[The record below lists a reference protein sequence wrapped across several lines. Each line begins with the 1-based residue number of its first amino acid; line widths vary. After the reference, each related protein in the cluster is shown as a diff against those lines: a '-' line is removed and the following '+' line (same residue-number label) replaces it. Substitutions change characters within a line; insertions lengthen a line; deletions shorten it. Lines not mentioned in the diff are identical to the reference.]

1 MSESWAF
8 PKTTDLEPLFAQIQ
22 DKGRIPSGILEVLNS
37 CAQDQKFPIACSG
50 GADSTFLTFLLFY
63 KFPDLQDR
71 FVLCHFNHR
80 LRGIDSDLDEKFVQA
95 IAHTLGIPIEIGRQN
110 SCHKQDE
117 ASLRNQRLNFLK
129 RIATNGCTSY
139 TFLGHH
145 ADDVAETLLWRLPRS
160 STVSGLHAPKPI
172 STHDQLILL
181 RPLLTFSRVEIRDFL
196 TKCKIPWRE
205 DQSNEEAK
213 YLRNRIRSQVIPAW
227 KESFEFDL
235 LRGIAQT
242 RELLEQD
249 ANALDY
255 YADKA
260 YRVCKTDKLIKIN
273 HFNSHPI
280 AIRRRILRLWLT
292 ETFPKGFSFD
302 GKESELLKQIERGNI
317 ETTDLPNNIRILV
330 KNGLLS
336 AESTN
341 HIETIIP
348 LTSLPL
354 GNDLFLAN
362 GKRIKAIPLNKGNPV
377 IQKPLSKSVNQS
389 KEAFVTAVDS
399 NFFLRSRK
407 EGDKFEPLGS
417 NGSKKVS
424 KLMINKKWSHHRKK
438 ETPLILDEKEDII
451 WIPGFPPNENWKITA
466 STEKVIHL
474 TYD

>member
-8 PKTTDLEPLFAQIQ
+8 PKTTDLEPLFAQIE
-22 DKGRIPSGILEVLNS
+22 DKDRIPTGILEVLDS
-37 CAQDQKFPIACSG
+37 CAQNQKFPIACSG

-95 IAHTLGIPIEIGRQN
+95 IAHTLGIPIKIGRQD
-110 SCHKQDE
+110 SCHRADE
-117 ASLRNQRLNFLK
+117 ASLRKQRLDFLK
-129 RIATNGCTSY
+129 RIAINRGTSY

-172 STHDQLILL
+172 SNHNQLILL
-181 RPLLTFSRVEIRDFL
+181 RPLLNFSRVEIRDFL

-205 DQSNEEAK
+205 DQSNNEAK
-213 YLRNRIRSQVIPAW
+213 YLRNRIRSQVIPVW
-227 KESFEFDL
+227 KESLEFDL
-235 LRGIAQT
+235 LRGIAKT

-249 ANALDY
+249 ANALEY

-260 YRVCKTDKLIKIN
+260 YQACKTDKLLKIN

-292 ETFPKGFSFD
+292 ETFPRGFSFD

-336 AESTN
+336 AENTN
-341 HIETIIP
+341 HTETIIP

-362 GKRIKAIPLNKGNPV
+362 GKRIKAIPLKKVNPV
-377 IQKPLSKSVNQS
+377 VQKALSKSVNES
-389 KEAFVTAVDS
+389 KEAFVTEVDS
-399 NFFLRSRK
+399 NLFLRSRR
-407 EGDKFEPLGS
+407 EGDRFESLGS
-417 NGSKKVS
+417 KGSKKVS
-424 KLMINKKWSHHRKK
+424 RLMIDKKWSHDRKK
-438 ETPLILDEKEDII
+438 ETPLIFDANENII

>member
-8 PKTTDLEPLFAQIQ
+8 PEETDLETLFGQIQ
-22 DKGRIPSGILEVLNS
+22 VKDRIPTGILEILDNCS
-37 CAQDQKFPIACSG
+37 QHQKFAIGCSG

-63 KFPDLQDR
+63 KFPFLQDR
-71 FVLCHFNHR
+71 FVLCHFNHG
-80 LRGIDSDLDEKFVQA
+80 LRGKDSELDEKFVQE
-95 IAHTLGIPIEIGRQN
+95 IANHLEIPIKIDRQD
-110 SCHKQDE
+110 SRDKADE
-117 ASLRNQRLNFLK
+117 AFLRNQRLDFFK
-129 RIATNGCTSY
+129 RIATNDRISHI
-139 TFLGHH
+139 FLGHH

-160 STVSGLHAPKPI
+160 STVSGLNTPKPI

-181 RPLLTFSRVEIRDFL
+181 RPLLNLSRMEIRDFL
-196 TKCKIPWRE
+196 TKFKIPWRE
-205 DQSNEEAK
+205 DQSNEESK
-213 YLRNRIRSQVIPAW
+213 YLRNRIRSQVIPVW

-235 LRGIAQT
+235 LRGIAKT

-249 ANALDY
+249 ASALDY

-292 ETFPKGFSFD
+292 ETFPRGFSFD
-302 GKESELLKQIERGNI
+302 GKESELLKQIERGKI
-317 ETTDLPNNIRILV
+317 EATDLPNNIRILA

-341 HIETIIP
+341 NIGTIIP

-354 GNDLFLAN
+354 GNDLFLAS
-362 GKRIKAIPLNKGNPV
+362 GKRIKATPLNKNNPV
-377 IQKPLSKSVNQS
+377 IQKALSKSVDES

-399 NFFLRSRK
+399 NLFLRSRK
-407 EGDKFEPLGS
+407 EGDRFESLGS

-424 KLMINKKWSHHRKK
+424 KLMIDKKWSHHRKK
-438 ETPLILDEKEDII
+438 ETPLILDEHENII
-451 WIPGFPPNENWKITA
+451 WIPGFPPNENCKITPL
-466 STEKVIHL
+466 TEKVIHL